1 MTAPIDITV
10 HGEMSH
16 ELTAPVRRESS
27 MTRRIA
33 TLGAMAMLV
42 LAGCG
47 SSPSGSSA
55 TASPTSTPES
65 AALSSYST
73 AADLRDAYV
82 TAGGSCSSWNHDK
95 NIWNPAWD
103 AVDAGACGALY
114 DSAFTIFHTPAE
126 VSTWAAAYEDIFTA
140 PTDLLLGDNWLIIPD
155 QDADTAAIAQAI
167 GGRRVTVGGTS
178 SAS

>member
-1 MTAPIDITV
+1 MTAPIRITG

-16 ELTAPVRRESS
+16 ERTAPVRRNSS
-27 MTRRIA
+27 TTRGIA
-33 TLGAMAMLV
+33 TLGAIAILA
-42 LAGCG
+42 LAGCS

-55 TASPTSTPES
+55 SASPTSTPES

-82 TAGGSCSSWNHDK
+82 NAGGSCSSWNHDK

-126 VSTWAAAYEDIFTA
+126 VSTWAATYEDTFTT
-140 PTDLLLGDNWLIIPD
+140 PTQLLLGENWLIIPD
-155 QDADTAAIAQAI
+155 QDADTAAIAKAI
-167 GGRRVTVGGTS
+167 GGRHVTVGGQAP
-178 SAS
+178 AS